1 MLCIGLFARSCHLLV
16 GTVVPLLWQQGD
28 AAASLCPAFATE
40 AHRCTLQVSGR
51 RLQNFGGAVHEKWG
65 GLIQAPLP
73 GWMQS
78 LLDTVQQRTAVF
90 DPAANHV
97 LLNAYSP
104 GEGIMVS

>member
-1 MLCIGLFARSCHLLV
+1 MFSFRHKTHHFA
-16 GTVVPLLWQQGD
+16 
-28 AAASLCPAFATE
+28 
-40 AHRCTLQVSGR
+40 LQVSGR

-78 LLDTVQQRTAVF
+78 LLDLIQQRTAVF
-90 DPAANHV
+90 NPAANHV

>member
-1 MLCIGLFARSCHLLV
+1 MAGR
-16 GTVVPLLWQQGD
+16 VVLLLWQQGC
-28 AAASLCPAFATE
+28 AAANLCIAFATE
-40 AHRCTLQVSGR
+40 ARCCALQVSGR

-78 LLDTVQQRTAVF
+78 LLDTIQQRTAVF

-97 LLNAYSP
+97 LLNAYSS

>member
-1 MLCIGLFARSCHLLV
+1 MHSPLCRQCWPAAL
-16 GTVVPLLWQQGD
+16 QQWS
-28 AAASLCPAFATE
+28 AAADLCLASVRETLQCA
-40 AHRCTLQVSGR
+40 LQVSGR
-51 RLQNFGGAVHEKWG
+51 RLQNFGGALHEKWG

-78 LLDTVQQRTAVF
+78 LVDTIQQRTAVF

-104 GEGIMVS
+104 GEGIMVTHFKVMVS